1 MELRKSQGTAML
13 VVMDSPADR
22 VRLLIGESGL
32 SQGDFATGVGLDP
45 SKMSKSLA
53 GTRRFSSLDLARI
66 SDHAKVTVDWLMT
79 GVETP
84 LAMASRAAAG
94 SSTEIAIAEAERL
107 CELRATATRLGWKQP
122 WQPVPLRSGRSQASA
137 QGEGLAEEALARL
150 ESLGLDAVALD
161 LAEVVEVAFGVD
173 VSIIALGQ
181 GFDGLAVSTP
191 EAKLILAA
199 LTTVAFRQRFTIA
212 HELGH
217 VLFSDDQGVHAD
229 PNVYVAA
236 RGDQSEVRANAFAS
250 AFLMPESRLRA
261 RVQPGFDDAAFGA
274 LALELKVS
282 PSALAIRLERLNF
295 IDAMAS
301 ERWKSMSAAQAAR
314 ASGDAT
320 IMARATAYATEPRR
334 PGLLARDLFAAY
346 VDGRTTLR
354 PYASLLGVDT
364 ATLRADLERS
374 DEVER

>member
-1 MELRKSQGTAML
+1 
-13 VVMDSPADR
+13 MDTPAGRIRD
-22 VRLLIGESGL
+22 LIAESGL
-32 SQGDFATGVGLDP
+32 SQGSFATEVGLDP

-66 SDHAKVTVDWLMT
+66 AERAKVTVDWLMT
-79 GVETP
+79 GEETP
-84 LAMASRAAAG
+84 LTMAARAAAG
-94 SSTEIAIAEAERL
+94 SSSQRAIAEAERL
-107 CELRATATRLGWKQP
+107 CELRATAARLGWEQP
-122 WQPVPLRSGRSQASA
+122 WRPVPLRSGRTQASA
-137 QGEGLAEEALARL
+137 QGEALAEEALARV
-150 ESLGLDAVALD
+150 ESLGVDATARD
-161 LAEVVEVAFGVD
+161 LAEVVEAAFGVD
-173 VSIIALGQ
+173 VSIVALGDN
-181 GFDGLAVSTP
+181 FDGLAVSTP
-191 EAKLILAA
+191 EAKLIVAA
-199 LTTVAFRQRFTIA
+199 VTTVAFRQRFTIA

-217 VLFSDDQGVHAD
+217 VLFGDDQGVHAD
-229 PNVYVAA
+229 PNVYAPA

-320 IMARATAYATEPRR
+320 LMARATAYATERR
-334 PGLLARDLFAAY
+334 HPGLLSRDLLAAY
-346 VDGRTTLR
+346 LDGKTTLR

-374 DEVER
+374 DDAER

>member
-1 MELRKSQGTAML
+1 MKLRKSQDTEML
-13 VVMDSPADR
+13 AVMNMPADR
-22 VRLLIGESGL
+22 VRDLIAQSGHG
-32 SQGDFATGVGLDP
+32 QGHFAIEVGLDP

-66 SDHAKVTVDWLMT
+66 ADHAKVTVDWLMS
-79 GVETP
+79 GEETP
-84 LAMASRAAAG
+84 LSTAARAAAG
-94 SSTEIAIAEAERL
+94 GSTETAITEAERL
-107 CELRATATRLGWKQP
+107 CELRATAARLGWPQP
-122 WQPVPLRSGRSQASA
+122 WRPVPLRSGQTRAAA
-137 QGEGLAEEALARL
+137 QGEALAEEALARL
-150 ESLGLDAVALD
+150 ESLGLDALSLD

-173 VSIIALGQ
+173 VSIVALGD

-199 LTTVAFRQRFTIA
+199 LTPVAFRQRFTIA

-217 VLFSDDQGVHAD
+217 LLYGEDQGVHAD
-229 PNVYVAA
+229 PNVYAPA
-236 RGDQSEVRANAFAS
+236 RGDHSEVRANAFAS
-250 AFLMPESRLRA
+250 AFLMPKSRLRA
-261 RVQPGFDDAAFGA
+261 RVQPGFDNAAFGA

-295 IDAMAS
+295 IDALAS

-320 IMARATAYATEPRR
+320 VMARATAYATETRR
-334 PGLLARDLFAAY
+334 PGLLSRDLFAAY